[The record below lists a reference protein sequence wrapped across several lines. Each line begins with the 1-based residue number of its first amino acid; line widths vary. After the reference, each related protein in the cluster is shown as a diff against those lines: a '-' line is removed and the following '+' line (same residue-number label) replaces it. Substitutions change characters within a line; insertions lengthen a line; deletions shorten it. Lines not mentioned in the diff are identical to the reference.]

1 MAESKSE
8 QKSNIQECYNSQ
20 WKTYGVPPNEFNLM
34 EYQTNSVECPCGKN
48 FIIKRYM
55 FDESVNV
62 HIRTEYPDCCKP
74 TSFKYE

>member
-20 WKTYGVPPNEFNLM
+20 WKTYGVPPNEFKLM

-48 FIIKRYM
+48 FII
-55 FDESVNV
+55 
-62 HIRTEYPDCCKP
+62 YPNI
-74 TSFKYE
+74 YL